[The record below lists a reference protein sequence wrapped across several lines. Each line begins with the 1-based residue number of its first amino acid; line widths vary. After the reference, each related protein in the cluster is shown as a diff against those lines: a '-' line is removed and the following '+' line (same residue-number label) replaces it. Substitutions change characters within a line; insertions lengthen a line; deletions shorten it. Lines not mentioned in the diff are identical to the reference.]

1 MKSKLE
7 KLNLT
12 LCPRMY
18 VASSKSYVDAYV
30 AQKVNLEVASLIIT
44 FESTKKIRFSL
55 KNSEVANFSKKM
67 SK

>member
-1 MKSKLE
+1 
-7 KLNLT
+7 
-12 LCPRMY
+12 MY